1 MASTRKTTV
10 PRAALIGVSGY
21 GKIYY
26 NILRNLHLK
35 GELALVGATIID
47 PDAERE
53 ALSELRAIGC
63 SVYADYNEMLGGLK
77 GRIDLCAIPTG
88 IPWHTPMTLA
98 AIEAGANV
106 LVEKPLAATV
116 REVDTIRAAEKELNR
131 TVMVGFQYLYCPE
144 NVDLKRELLAGA
156 VGTVRRIKIIGCW
169 PRGFDY
175 YSRTDWAG
183 RVKLGPLWVLD
194 SPVSN
199 AFAHHLNLGMF
210 FAGSRQRSCAVPVR
224 LTAERYRAKAIE
236 NYDTAALRVQTD
248 SGVDVRLYATHSC
261 KSNVEPEI
269 EIEGD
274 EGRVV
279 WKHGEGYSILSK
291 GAKKR
296 NIALCGEDSA
306 RMLMFRAV
314 LRRIQD
320 PSVFVCD
327 TSIAREH
334 TRCVQAAQACGII
347 SDVSKKWIGGS
358 AATGPRRKTWIVGI
372 EKAMRQAYKQAS
384 FLEEAACPWAGK
396 PTTVQVADSDVTGIS
411 IPKPAPTP

>member
-1 MASTRKTTV
+1 MAPPRKSPL

-26 NILRNLHLK
+26 NILRDLHLK
-35 GELALVGATIID
+35 GELVLVGATIID
-47 PDAERE
+47 PDAERA
-53 ALSELRAIGC
+53 ALDELRAIGC

-77 GRIDLCAIPTG
+77 GRMDLCAIPTG

-131 TVMVGFQYLYCPE
+131 NVMVGFQYLYCPE
-144 NVDLKRELLAGA
+144 NIDLKKELLAGA
-156 VGTVRRIKIIGCW
+156 IGTVRRIKIIGCW

-183 RVKLGPLWVLD
+183 RVKSGPLWVLD

-210 FAGSRQRSCAVPVR
+210 FAGSKQQSSAVPVR

-248 SGVDVRLYATHSC
+248 CGVDVRLYATHSC
-261 KSNVEPEI
+261 ESNVEPEI

-274 EGRVV
+274 EGRVL
-279 WKHGEGYSILSK
+279 WKHGEGYSIQPT
-291 GAKKR
+291 GGKKR
-296 NIALCGEDSA
+296 YIPLSDEDSA
-306 RMLMFRAV
+306 RMQMFRTV
-314 LRRIQD
+314 LRRIED

-327 TSIAREH
+327 TSIALEH
-334 TRCVQAAQACGII
+334 TRCVQAAQVCGVI
-347 SDVSKKWIGGS
+347 SDVPKKWLGGT
-358 AATGPRRKTWIVGI
+358 AAKGPRRRTWIVGV
-372 EKAMRQAYKQAS
+372 EEAMRRAYKQAS
-384 FLEEAACPWAGK
+384 FLAEAGCPWAGK
-396 PTTVQVADSDVTGIS
+396 PTTVQVADSDATGIPL
-411 IPKPAPTP
+411 PKPAFVP